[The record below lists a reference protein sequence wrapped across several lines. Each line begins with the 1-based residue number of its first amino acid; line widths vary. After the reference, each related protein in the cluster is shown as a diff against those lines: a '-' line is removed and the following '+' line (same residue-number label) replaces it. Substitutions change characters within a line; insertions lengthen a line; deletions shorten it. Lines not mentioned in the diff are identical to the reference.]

1 MVEFT
6 RVLCPIDF
14 SESSL
19 RALDHAAA
27 LSNWYAAQL
36 TVLHVA
42 PTFDPVQVRGDL
54 GQPVQIVNPVSRD
67 EVLDELR
74 RAVERITVSP
84 TPTLLAAAGE
94 PTTTITDQALSIR
107 ADLIVMGTH
116 GRRGFR
122 RLLLGSVTENVLHEA
137 PCPVLTVPPHA
148 GAPASE
154 PIVFSRVL
162 CPVDFSPSSLQALGF
177 GLDLARQANGR
188 VTVMHALEWLAED
201 PPLAAMRFDIE
212 EFRRNLAEDATER
225 LRALVG
231 EASRTQAD
239 VDIVVV
245 FGRAHREI
253 LRLAEASSVDLIV
266 MGAQGSGGV
275 GLALFG
281 SSTQQVARRASCP
294 VLTVRGL
301 RQPQAP

>member
-1 MVEFT
+1 MVEFR

-14 SESSL
+14 SELSL

-27 LSNWYAAQL
+27 LANWYKAQL

-42 PTFDPVQVRGDL
+42 PTFEPVQVRGDL
-54 GQPVQIVNPVSRD
+54 GQPVHIVTPVSRE
-67 EVLDELR
+67 EVLEGLR
-74 RAVERITVSP
+74 RAVERITVSA
-84 TPTLLAAAGE
+84 TPTLLAEAGD

-122 RLLLGSVTENVLHEA
+122 RLLLGSVTESVLHEA
-137 PCPVLTVPPHA
+137 PCPVLTVPPRA
-148 GAPASE
+148 GAAGSDA
-154 PIVFSRVL
+154 IVFTRVL

-225 LRALVG
+225 LRAVVAD
-231 EASRTQAD
+231 ASRSGDEVD
-239 VDIVVV
+239 VVVV

-253 LRLAEASSVDLIV
+253 LRLAEANSVDLIV

-281 SSTQQVARRASCP
+281 SSTQQVVRRASCP
-294 VLTVRGL
+294 VLTVRAL
-301 RQPQAP
+301 RHPQT